1 MAPFGKIYSYPGNPR
16 TTAIN
21 AVAKANNIELEQV
34 HTEPAK
40 GVSDDYRKLNKL
52 GKVPTFEGA
61 DGYVLSEC
69 MAIAIYITSQ
79 NEKTTLLGKTKQ
91 DYASILRWMSFA
103 NAEILPSLGGWFRP
117 LIGRDPYNKKNV
129 EDSQKATDMKMKTME
144 DHLMLNTYLVGERLT
159 LADIFTAA
167 MVSRGFQF
175 FFDKAWREEHPS
187 VTRWYETVANQSIY
201 ADVAGK
207 PEFIEKAIPNQPP
220 KKEEKPKE
228 QAKPKVKTAAERE
241 KEEAAAPTPPKP
253 KHPLEALG
261 KPTFVID
268 DLKRKYSNEETREV
282 ALPWFWENCNF
293 EEYSLYRVDF
303 LYNEDLT
310 MTFMSANQIGGF
322 FTRLEASRKYLFGA
336 ASVFG
341 VQNDSVIQGAF
352 VVRGQEA
359 TPAFDVAPDWES
371 YKFTKLDHTKP
382 EDREFVNDMWAW
394 DKPIEVNGKKY
405 DWADGK
411 VFK

>member
-1 MAPFGKIYSYPGNPR
+1 
-16 TTAIN
+16 
-21 AVAKANNIELEQV
+21 
-34 HTEPAK
+34 
-40 GVSDDYRKLNKL
+40 
-52 GKVPTFEGA
+52 
-61 DGYVLSEC
+61 
-69 MAIAIYITSQ
+69 
-79 NEKTTLLGKTKQ
+79 
-91 DYASILRWMSFA
+91 MSFA
-103 NAEILPSLGGWFRP
+103 NAEVLPSLGGWFRP

-129 EDSQKATDMKMKTME
+129 EDSQKATDLKMKTME
-144 DHLMLNTYLVGERLT
+144 DHLMLNTYLVGERVT

-268 DLKRKYSNEETREV
+268 DLKRKYSNDDTRES

-293 EEYSLYRVDF
+293 DEYSIWMVDF
-303 LYNEDLT
+303 MYNEDLT

-341 VQNDSVIQGAF
+341 VQNDSVIKGAF